1 MKIHRVISSQ
11 CRVVSLTETMV
22 SLFFVASQRF
32 EKASNLTSLVSR
44 RHVQLLVSLIPA
56 PSTVN
61 GRPSAATLQ
70 LVKTPHLREVK
81 LAAAL
86 KQIALSN
93 LGFGST
99 QAKHSTHLL
108 TMLGV
113 LPNISQCSVS
123 QKISEGHPNQ
133 TVAACVGEGAIVE
146 LFHLLFTLTWIVP
159 EWILVGG

>member
-1 MKIHRVISSQ
+1 MKIDWVISSQ

-32 EKASNLTSLVSR
+32 EKASNLISLVSR
-44 RHVQLLVSLIPA
+44 RQLLVSLIPA

-61 GRPSAATLQ
+61 GRRSAATLK

-86 KQIALSN
+86 KQIAPSN

-99 QAKHSTHLL
+99 QTKHSTHLL

-113 LPNISQCSVS
+113 LPKISQCSVS
-123 QKISEGHPNQ
+123 QKISEGHPN
-133 TVAACVGEGAIVE
+133 
-146 LFHLLFTLTWIVP
+146 
-159 EWILVGG
+159 

>member
-1 MKIHRVISSQ
+1 MKIDWVISSQ

-22 SLFFVASQRF
+22 SLFFAASQRF

-44 RHVQLLVSLIPA
+44 RQLLVSLIPA

-86 KQIALSN
+86 KQIAPSN
-93 LGFGST
+93 LGFCST
-99 QAKHSTHLL
+99 HTKHSTHLL

-133 TVAACVGEGAIVE
+133 TVAACVREGAIVE